1 MRLVYLLDQSSSW
14 EVDLVTRNTAAKKAL
29 AKKTS
34 APKGAAKSSAQHFRA
49 RLEKGDRALGWTIA
63 RVPFAPE
70 ALGKMLR
77 LRVKGEISSPHT
89 NRAFVFRTSLFPFA
103 TEQAAAKPGSYYLL
117 VSGAMQQA
125 AGVHLG
131 DEAEFSLTADLDP
144 REAELPDE
152 LAVLLDDEAGL
163 PEWFNTLTE
172 YMRREIGK
180 WINAVKSDEARM
192 RRAQQTAERLLATML
207 GERELPPAIA
217 AAFRQRPKA
226 RAGWQKMT
234 PAHRRSHLMAVFHY
248 QTPEAREKRIQKLC
262 DEAEK
267 RA

>member
-1 MRLVYLLDQSSSW
+1 LA
-14 EVDLVTRNTAAKKAL
+14 TKKAAKKVQKVAS
-29 AKKTS
+29 AKKAGRS
-34 APKGAAKSSAQHFRA
+34 VPLKQPAQRFRA

-77 LRVKGEISSPHT
+77 LRVKGEISSSEISSLHT
-89 NRAFVFRTSLFPFA
+89 NRAFAFRTSLFPFP
-103 TEQAAAKPGSYYLL
+103 TESAAAKPGSYYLL
-117 VSGAMQQA
+117 VSRAMQQG

-131 DEAEFSLTADLDP
+131 DEAELSLTADLDP

-152 LAVLLDDEAGL
+152 LAMLLDEDSETGEPGL
-163 PEWFNTLTE
+163 RTWYDSLSE

-192 RRAQQTAERLLATML
+192 RRAQQTAERLLATME
-207 GERELPPAIA
+207 GEREMPPANA

-226 RAGWQKMT
+226 RAGWQNMT
-234 PAHRRSHLMAVFHY
+234 IAHRRSHLMAVFHY
-248 QTPEAREKRIQKLC
+248 QTPEARAKRIEKLC